1 MGGTKMSIDYTLKNY
16 MEEYVSNVVNS
27 VLQKEKI
34 DIGEK
39 GKLDIIAY
47 VLNRVQP
54 KYTVSQRGQIHI
66 INNLKESLNER
77 VNVVKLVF
85 EALNIVLK
93 RRNEDEDI
101 DFSIN
106 FDHQLDYF
114 VFPTLLG
121 AVYDNQ
127 LNPLDGAKITLFINE
142 KKADMITQNWQNP
155 VVIKT
160 ASHGY
165 YTFLPMPISGEG
177 KSTFDLK
184 ILIEFNDKTK
194 VINEKL
200 TLKAEN
206 PTIAINSLNRV
217 HKIGELI
224 FE

>member
-1 MGGTKMSIDYTLKNY
+1 
-16 MEEYVSNVVNS
+16 
-27 VLQKEKI
+27 
-34 DIGEK
+34 
-39 GKLDIIAY
+39 
-47 VLNRVQP
+47 
-54 KYTVSQRGQIHI
+54 
-66 INNLKESLNER
+66 
-77 VNVVKLVF
+77 
-85 EALNIVLK
+85 
-93 RRNEDEDI
+93 
-101 DFSIN
+101 
-106 FDHQLDYF
+106 LDYF

-165 YTFLPMPISGEG
+165 YTFLPMPISGKGE
-177 KSTFDLK
+177 STFDLK
-184 ILIEFNDKTK
+184 IVIEFGNRTK

-200 TLKAEN
+200 TLKAEA

-224 FE
+224 F